1 MPKSKLLDRQTLLE
15 KLEKHLYHSGP
26 LDAKSLCESLH
37 ISQPAFS
44 RLIQKRD
51 SLIRIGRGRKTLYAL
66 HRFGAW
72 GKSKVPVFSVDE
84 KGTIGQ
90 VAALH
95 PIAPKGFYLESHMET
110 LSTRLYENLP
120 YFLDDLRPSG
130 FLGRLIPHLYPDLGF
145 PEDINRWTDDDCLL
159 YFIRCGWDLIGNFI
173 IGEASYESFLANR
186 IKRLDVVPENN
197 REKRYPEIADLVL
210 STGIPGSS
218 ATGEQPK
225 FLSIRETKKGLLP
238 VMVKFS
244 PPVVD
249 AISRRIADLLICEH
263 IAHDV
268 LRQYGKMSP
277 RSCLLG
283 GASRLFLEMERF
295 DRNTSE
301 GRRGVVSLRA
311 LDLEFVGKLRFWA
324 ETAESLFHQKKID
337 PGTYRDIVW
346 LDTFGRLIGNT
357 DRHFGNISFFC
368 EGEKIIGLAPAYDM
382 LPMMYAPHQNQLV
395 ARTFDPTPPK
405 IFETVVWEDALIAAR
420 DFWSQ
425 VRRHPQ
431 VSEEFKSLTADNE
444 SKLALLSTVPIRT

>member
-1 MPKSKLLDRQTLLE
+1 MPRSRLLDRQTLLE
-15 KLEKHLYHSGP
+15 KLKILLYHSGP
-26 LDAKSLCESLH
+26 LNAKNLRESLH

-44 RLIQKRD
+44 RLIQKQD

-66 HRFGAW
+66 HRLGAW
-72 GKSKVPVFSVDE
+72 GKPEVPIFSVNE

-90 VAALH
+90 VATLH
-95 PIAPKGFYLESHMET
+95 PLAPKGFYLESHIET
-110 LSTRLYENLP
+110 LSTRHYENIP

-130 FLGRLIPHLYPDLGF
+130 FLGRLVPHLYPDLGF
-145 PEDINRWTDDDCLL
+145 LEDISRWTDGDCLL
-159 YFIRCGWDLIGNFI
+159 YFVRCGWDLIGNFI
-173 IGEASYESFLANR
+173 IGEGSYESFLANR

-218 ATGEQPK
+218 AAGEQPK
-225 FLSIRETKKGLLP
+225 FLSIRETKKGLMP

-244 PPVVD
+244 PPIAD
-249 AISRRIADLLICEH
+249 AISRRIADLLVCEH

-268 LRQYGKMSP
+268 LRQYGKRAP
-277 RSCLLG
+277 RSCLLYG
-283 GASRLFLEMERF
+283 GGRLFLEMERF
-295 DRNTSE
+295 DRNISE

-311 LDLEFVGKLRFWA
+311 LDLEFVGKLHFWA
-324 ETAESLFHQKKID
+324 ETAELLFHQKKI
-337 PGTYRDIVW
+337 GREAYRDIVW

-395 ARTFDPTPPK
+395 ARIFDPTPPK
-405 IFETVVWEDALIAAR
+405 IFETVVWDDTLIAAR
-420 DFWSQ
+420 DFWARVQCHSQ
-425 VRRHPQ
+425 I
-431 VSEEFKSLTADNE
+431 SEEFKSLTADNE
-444 SKLALLSTVPIRT
+444 SKLALQKPHP